1 MWYNFSVIFSSVTFL
16 LFLDYG
22 GFGNQTSSKN
32 MNNILVVALTNSLT
46 HLKFDYFQIRRIWL
60 EAIFPSLTRPRQLLF
75 ASGFFANLEDL

>member
-1 MWYNFSVIFSSVTFL
+1 
-16 LFLDYG
+16 
-22 GFGNQTSSKN
+22 

-75 ASGFFANLEDL
+75 ASGFFANLEDLWNNSRRCSEGKFNINKNIYFIVSTS